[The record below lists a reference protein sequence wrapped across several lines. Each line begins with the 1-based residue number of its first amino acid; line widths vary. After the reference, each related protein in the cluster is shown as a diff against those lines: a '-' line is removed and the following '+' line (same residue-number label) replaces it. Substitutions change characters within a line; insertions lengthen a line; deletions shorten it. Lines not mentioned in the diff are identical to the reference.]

1 MTYPTDHAGLEVL
14 PFDTCLGLLASVPVG
29 RIGFVSDGELV
40 ILPVNHLMDGR
51 HVVFRTAAGSK
62 LSAAENGGLVAF
74 EADSYDD
81 LDRSGWS
88 VVVSGFAEV
97 IDDDAETGRLSSLGL
112 HPWSTAIEH
121 PFWIRIRPVSVS
133 GRRTPGA
140 LAVAHGR
147 SSCLR
152 AGRRLPSGGSARLGS
167 SCALDQRG
175 RSAGAAWFQ
184 MTGLEQ
190 SLDDPAA
197 VGD

>member
-14 PFDTCLGLLASVPVG
+14 PFDTCLELLASVPVG
-29 RIGFVSDGELV
+29 RIGFFVLADGELV
-40 ILPVNHLMDGR
+40 ILPVNHLVDGQ

-112 HPWSTAIEH
+112 HPWSTAVEH

-133 GRRTPGA
+133 GRRTLGA
-140 LAVAHGR
+140 
-147 SSCLR
+147 
-152 AGRRLPSGGSARLGS
+152 
-167 SCALDQRG
+167 
-175 RSAGAAWFQ
+175 
-184 MTGLEQ
+184 
-190 SLDDPAA
+190 
-197 VGD
+197 